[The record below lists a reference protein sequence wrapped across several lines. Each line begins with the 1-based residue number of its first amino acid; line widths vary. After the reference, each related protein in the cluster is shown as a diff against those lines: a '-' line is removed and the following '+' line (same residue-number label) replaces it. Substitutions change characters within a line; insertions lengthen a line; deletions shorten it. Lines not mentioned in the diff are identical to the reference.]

1 MPLAKDLYRRMSAK
15 NWSEWRWTF
24 SFHDVTNWL
33 LLRIMRGT
41 KRLNP
46 YFRLHEASDV
56 LFIQP
61 RSPSGCFL
69 WVRYGV
75 KTRLACTVAKAEDI
89 QWNKM
94 LTVCN
99 TSRVKVGCSLTSS
112 VL

>member
-46 YFRLHEASDV
+46 YFRLHEAS
-56 LFIQP
+56 
-61 RSPSGCFL
+61 
-69 WVRYGV
+69 
-75 KTRLACTVAKAEDI
+75 
-89 QWNKM
+89 
-94 LTVCN
+94 
-99 TSRVKVGCSLTSS
+99 
-112 VL
+112 